1 MNTTMAP
8 PPPPVSRFVSTARPH
23 SPAELV
29 SLVSNYLF
37 DLFDANSMEEYRALL
52 ALEDAC
58 AARVDPDAD
67 EFTFEQQELHATFVK
82 TLEGFVEAYIRS
94 LGRTLADFYDALRSL
109 RSLKGSTAMLDA
121 SDCLDTLFEMEDIR
135 CWMNGVKQRVRYKRL
150 HGSSS

>member
-37 DLFDANSMEEYRALL
+37 DLFDANSMDEYRALL

-58 AARVDPDAD
+58 AAHVDPDAD

-94 LGRTLADFYDALRSL
+94 LGRTETALF
-109 RSLKGSTAMLDA
+109 DA
-121 SDCLDTLFEMEDIR
+121 SDCLDTLCEMEDIR

-150 HGSSS
+150 RDKGNS

>member
-37 DLFDANSMEEYRALL
+37 DLFDANSMDEYRALL

-58 AARVDPDAD
+58 AAYVDPDAD

-94 LGRTLADFYDALRSL
+94 LGRTLTDFYDALRSL
-109 RSLKGSTAMLDA
+109 KGGTETALFDA
-121 SDCLDTLFEMEDIR
+121 SDCLDTLCEMEDIR

-150 HGSSS
+150 RDKGNS